1 MLDRIL
7 KAVDKNS
14 KKEAYAV
21 IVQMIDWS
29 QAFDRQ
35 CHKLG
40 IQSFIDNGVRE
51 SIIPVMI
58 SYFENRK
65 MYVKWGGK
73 YSSSRQMNGGGAQGS
88 LPGILEYLSQNN
100 SCAQFLDQEDRYK
113 FIDDLSILEIIN
125 LINIGLLPYNFK
137 QHVSD
142 EIKVGNLF
150 LPPSNVKS
158 QQNLQQIEVW
168 TNEKQMK
175 LNTNKSKYMIINFT
189 DNYQF
194 NTRLEIAGK
203 QVQEVT
209 QARLLGVQIE
219 NTLSWQSNTNL
230 IVQKAYKRMS
240 MLHKLY
246 SFAIPVPD
254 LIDVYTLY
262 IRSVLESSAVVW
274 HSSLTVGQELELERV
289 QKVALKI
296 ILKDQYESYNHA
308 LKLAD

>member
-1 MLDRIL
+1 
-7 KAVDKNS
+7 
-14 KKEAYAV
+14 
-21 IVQMIDWS
+21 
-29 QAFDRQ
+29 
-35 CHKLG
+35 
-40 IQSFIDNGVRE
+40 
-51 SIIPVMI
+51 
-58 SYFENRK
+58 
-65 MYVKWGGK
+65 
-73 YSSSRQMNGGGAQGS
+73 MNGGGAQGS

-308 LKLAD
+308 LKLADLPTLKDRRVQLCTKFATKCIKSNRNQDMFPRKKVIKETRYPEKFVVTSGRTERLRNSAIPYMQKLLNAKFK